1 MQTSDNLTAMTG
13 KVFNIQRC
21 SLHDGPGVRTTVF
34 MKGCP
39 LRCAWCQNP
48 EGLTYETSVMYDK
61 RKCISCKSCADKSK
75 ADGAEVCPAGA
86 LVAYGKEY
94 TSDALVKLLLAD
106 ADFFGSTGGVTFSGG
121 ECLLQSDFILECTKK
136 LAEHKISVAIDTC
149 GAVEFSNIEKLI
161 PHADLFLYDIKTTNE
176 EQHKKFTG
184 MSNRTILEN
193 FEKLYKSGARIWVR
207 IPIVNSFNTDRNDI
221 LQIKAFLDRFPN
233 IEKIETLKYHELGM
247 HKYEMLGREYTLGD
261 EALVSDSDF
270 ERIKALLSKN

>member
-1 MQTSDNLTAMTG
+1 MTG
-13 KVFNIQRC
+13 RVFNIQRC

-48 EGLTYETSVMYDK
+48 EGLTHDTSVMYDP
-61 RKCISCKSCADKSK
+61 RKCISCKSCADKSRV
-75 ADGAEVCPAGA
+75 DGAEVCPAGA

-106 ADFFGSTGGVTFSGG
+106 ADFFSGTGGVTFSGG

-136 LAEHKISVAIDTC
+136 LAEHGISVAIDTC

-161 PHADLFLYDIKTTNE
+161 PYASLFLYDIKTLND

-193 FEKLYKSGARIWVR
+193 FERLYQSGAKIWVR
-207 IPIVNSFNTDRNDI
+207 IPVVNTFNASKEDVM
-221 LQIKAFLDRFPN
+221 QIKEFLDRFPD
-233 IEKIETLKYHELGM
+233 IEKIEALKYHELGL

-261 EALVSDSDF
+261 EALVSDADF
-270 ERIKALLSKN
+270 EDIKSILNKN